1 MRQAFA
7 LPTLAI
13 SAVFALSACSGDDV
27 TGPTAQTGSA
37 PASQPAAPVSIDVA
51 VRTTGDGLD
60 PDGYSLGVDGQFYEV
75 GVQELRTI
83 DGLAAG
89 SHTLWLADVAE
100 NCELSGPAILRF
112 DIAAGGAAQADFRV
126 ECRD

>member
-13 SAVFALSACSGDDV
+13 SAVFALSACGGDDL
-27 TGPTAQTGSA
+27 TGPTAQRGSA
-37 PASQPAAPVSIDVA
+37 PASQPAAPVAIEFA
-51 VRTTGDGLD
+51 VRTTGEGLD
-60 PDGYSLGVDGQFYEV
+60 PDGYSLGIDGKFYEV
-75 GVQELRTI
+75 GLQELRTI
-83 DGLAAG
+83 DGLPAG
-89 SHTLWLADVAE
+89 EHTVWLTGVAD

-112 DIAAGGAAQADFRV
+112 DIAAGTSTQADFNV

>member
-13 SAVFALSACSGDDV
+13 YAVFALSACGGDDL

-37 PASQPAAPVSIDVA
+37 PSSQPAAPVSIEVT
-51 VRTTGDGLD
+51 VRTTGAALD
-60 PDGYSLGVDGQFYEV
+60 PDGYALGVDGQFYEI
-75 GVQELRTI
+75 GLQELRTI

-89 SHTLWLADVAE
+89 EHTVWLTGLAD
-100 NCELSGPAILRF
+100 NCELEGPAILRF
-112 DIAAGGAAQADFRV
+112 DIASGGAAQADFSV
-126 ECRD
+126 ECSD

>member
-13 SAVFALSACSGDDV
+13 SAVFALSACGGDDL

-37 PASQPAAPVSIDVA
+37 PSSQPAAPVSIDVA
-51 VRTTGDGLD
+51 VRTTGDALD
-60 PDGYSLGVDGQFYEV
+60 PDGYALAVDGQFYEI
-75 GVQELRTI
+75 GLQELRTI

-89 SHTLWLADVAE
+89 EHTVWLTGLAD
-100 NCELSGPAILRF
+100 NCELEGPAILRF
-112 DIAAGGAAQADFRV
+112 DIASGDAGQADFDI
-126 ECRD
+126 ECND

>member
-13 SAVFALSACSGDDV
+13 SAVFALSACGGDDL
-27 TGPTAQTGSA
+27 TGPTAQTGASRASESA
-37 PASQPAAPVSIDVA
+37 DPVSIDVA
-51 VRTTGDGLD
+51 VRTTGEGLD
-60 PDGYSLGVDGQFYEV
+60 ADGYTLGVDGKFYEV
-75 GVQELRTI
+75 GIQELRKI

-89 SHTLWLADVAE
+89 SHTLWLAGVAD
-100 NCELSGPAILRF
+100 NCEVSGPAILRF
-112 DIAAGGAAQADFRV
+112 DIASGGAAQADFSV

>member
-13 SAVFALSACSGDDV
+13 YAVFALSACGGDDL

-37 PASQPAAPVSIDVA
+37 PASQPAAPVSIEVT
-51 VRTTGDGLD
+51 VRTTGAALD
-60 PDGYSLGVDGQFYEV
+60 PDGYALAVDGQFYEI
-75 GVQELRTI
+75 GLQELRTI

-89 SHTLWLADVAE
+89 EHTVWLTGLAD
-100 NCELSGPAILRF
+100 NCELEGPAILRF
-112 DIAAGGAAQADFRV
+112 DIASGAAAQADFSV
-126 ECRD
+126 DCTD

>member
-13 SAVFALSACSGDDV
+13 SAVFALSACGGDDL

-37 PASQPAAPVSIDVA
+37 PSSQPAAPVSIEVA
-51 VRTTGDGLD
+51 VRTTGDALD

-75 GVQELRTI
+75 GVQEARTI

-89 SHTLWLADVAE
+89 EHTVWLTGVAD
-100 NCELSGPAILRF
+100 NCELSEPAILRF
-112 DIAAGGAAQADFRV
+112 DIASGGAAQADFSV